1 MKRYYE
7 DNMCYFITT
16 VTHNRKEIF
25 NDKIACEL
33 FIVVVTYLK
42 YIYDFNVY
50 GFVIMP
56 DHVHII
62 IHPCANKN
70 ISEIMKRIKGNFS
83 RMYNKI
89 YDNHGQIWQRKFY
102 DNAIRNPNQI
112 IKTIEY
118 IHNNPIRSNLVNRV
132 DEYVYSSY
140 MYYYGEDKKFDL
152 LIDKFEI

>member
-7 DNMCYFITT
+7 DNMFYFITT

-25 NDKIACEL
+25 SSKIACEL

-42 YIYDFNVY
+42 HIYDFSVY

-62 IHPCANKN
+62 IHPCGDKN
-70 ISEIMKRIKGNFS
+70 ISEIMKKIKGNFS

-89 YDNHGQIWQRKFY
+89 YNSNGQIWQRSFFESV
-102 DNAIRNPNQI
+102 IRNPNEIIEI
-112 IKTIEY
+112 IKY
-118 IHNNPIRSNLVNRV
+118 IHNNPIRKNLVNRV

-140 MYYYGEDKKFDL
+140 MYYHGGEERYDL
-152 LIDKFEI
+152 LVDTFEV